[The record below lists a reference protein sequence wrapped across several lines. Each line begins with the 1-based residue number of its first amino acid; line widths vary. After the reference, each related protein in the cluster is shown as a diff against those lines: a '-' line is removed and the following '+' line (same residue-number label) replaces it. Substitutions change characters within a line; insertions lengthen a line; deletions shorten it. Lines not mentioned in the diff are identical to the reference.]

1 METGL
6 YFSVL
11 QLLLLLVVV
20 LQWPELFLQSYNL
33 KIFISASA
41 IVFWLIN
48 LHMHCSQPQN
58 PCEALI
64 LLAASRIC
72 LIHSFASFFFPAFYV
87 YRTQN
92 SAGYSLS
99 HNRSG
104 QGGAVSLYSPAAD
117 MITAWSVCVFECKNC
132 LKLSAQTTASSR
144 VSLHYQPHEEVS
156 RSCQFPPC
164 HWDPVTAWANPNLH
178 SVCHFHATYETQ
190 FAVKMLHLKH
200 LFPTEKRYWGNSSS
214 CATLPLTFPHSVL
227 FNEATQTE
235 KEWTIY

>member
-48 LHMHCSQPQN
+48 LQN

-72 LIHSFASFFFPAFYV
+72 LIHSFASFFFPAFCV

-132 LKLSAQTTASSR
+132 LKLSAQTIASSR

-156 RSCQFPPC
+156 QSCQFPPC

>member
-48 LHMHCSQPQN
+48 LQN

-72 LIHSFASFFFPAFYV
+72 LIHSFASFFFPAFCV

-156 RSCQFPPC
+156 QSCQFPPC